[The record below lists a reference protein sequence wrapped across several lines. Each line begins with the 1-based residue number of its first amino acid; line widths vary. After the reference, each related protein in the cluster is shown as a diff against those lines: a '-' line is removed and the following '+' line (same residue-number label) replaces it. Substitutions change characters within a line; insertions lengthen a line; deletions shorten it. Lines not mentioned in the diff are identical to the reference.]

1 MKLKFIATLLFVCS
15 IVVAQN
21 KAKISGVITD
31 KDSNNAS
38 LPFANATIKGTKI
51 ATTSDE
57 KGNIL

>member
-21 KAKISGVITD
+21 KGKISGVITD

-38 LPFANATIKGTKI
+38 VCHLQMLP
-51 ATTSDE
+51 
-57 KGNIL
+57 